1 MRRSIVRIARL
12 AGLARGSTENP
23 HISAGKRLHNDRY
36 MDLALARQNWR
47 IACFVLSLAVMVL
60 SGSLAWL
67 AAQSRVVPYVSV
79 IDRNYKVI
87 SVGPARRVL
96 RDEHL
101 MQSLTQ
107 AAVVDFITNA
117 RSITPDPI
125 AQVSLMQRVWAY
137 AAPDSRQ
144 MLSDYYAANDP
155 GAAAREGRR
164 VSVEIEAVILRSDR
178 IWEVRWGETDWD
190 PKGIPHGEERWEA
203 RLGVDR
209 RPPRD
214 AELALVNPLGLFVTG
229 LSWSKRMQ

>member
-1 MRRSIVRIARL
+1 MRIFRRKLPKL
-12 AGLARGSTENP
+12 AVVARGSKENP

-36 MDLALARQNWR
+36 MDLALARRNWR
-47 IACFVLSLAVMVL
+47 IACLVLSAAVVVL
-60 SGSLAWL
+60 SVSLTWL

-125 AQVSLMQRVWAY
+125 AQVSLMERVWAY
-137 AAPDSRQ
+137 AAPDTRQ

-155 GAAAREGRR
+155 GTAAQEGKR
-164 VSVEIEAVILRSDR
+164 VSVAIESVLMRSDR
-178 IWEVRWGETDWD
+178 IWELRWGET
-190 PKGIPHGEERWEA
+190 
-203 RLGVDR
+203 
-209 RPPRD
+209 
-214 AELALVNPLGLFVTG
+214 
-229 LSWSKRMQ
+229 

>member
-1 MRRSIVRIARL
+1 MRIFRRKIPRL
-12 AGLARGSTENP
+12 AVVARGFKENP
-23 HISAGKRLHNDRY
+23 HISTGQRLHNDRY
-36 MDLALARQNWR
+36 MDLALARRNWR
-47 IACFVLSLAVMVL
+47 IACLVLSCAVVVL
-60 SGSLAWL
+60 SVSLAWL

-125 AQVSLMQRVWAY
+125 AQVSLMERVWAY
-137 AAPDSRQ
+137 AAPDTRQ

-155 GAAAREGRR
+155 GSAAQEGKR
-164 VSVEIEAVILRSDR
+164 VSVAIESVLMRSDR
-178 IWEVRWGETDWD
+178 IWEVRWGETEWD
-190 PKGIPHGEERWEA
+190 PKGIPHREERWDA
-203 RLGVDR
+203 RLAVDR
-209 RPPRD
+209 TPPKD
-214 AELALVNPLGLFVTG
+214 AELALVNPLGLYVSG
-229 LSWSKRMQ
+229 LSWSKRIH

>member
-1 MRRSIVRIARL
+1 MRLFRKRAAML
-12 AGLARGSTENP
+12 AVVTRGSTENP
-23 HISAGKRLHNDRY
+23 HISAGKRFHNDRY
-36 MDLALARQNWR
+36 MDLALARRNWR
-47 IACFVLSLAVMVL
+47 IACLVLACAIVVL

-79 IDRNYKVI
+79 IDRNYQVI
-87 SVGPARRVL
+87 SVGPARRL
-96 RDEHL
+96 LSDEHL
-101 MQSLTQ
+101 MQSITQ
-107 AAVVDFITNA
+107 AAVIDFITNA

-125 AQVSLMQRVWAY
+125 AQVSLMERVWAY

-155 GAAAREGRR
+155 GAAAQEGRR

-178 IWEVRWGETDWD
+178 IWEVRWGETSWD

-209 RPPRD
+209 RPPTD
-214 AELALVNPLGLFVTG
+214 AELALVNPLGLYVTG